1 MSKAVNSVT
10 GKRQFRLPLDI
21 CERLAQQ
28 DNMTAFVTEAIRAAF
43 RRQDMAQARAKAKQ
57 EGAE

>member
-28 DNMTAFVTEAIRAAF
+28 DNMTAFVTEAIRSAF
-43 RRQDMAQARAKAKQ
+43 RRQDMAAAKAAKSK